1 MKINGKIISEPKS
14 KLTIKNDPYLTF
26 KMKFN
31 KNKWDIKFMSI
42 VCFDSLAKEV
52 KWNIDKNDLI
62 RITLDKN
69 FEITNETLFIKPNN
83 IELYDLLW
91 DCKYKEIYDLLIIYW
106 SSICE
111 CFNEK
116 RLRLLIDFAN
126 YLRSNM
132 QGLYDLMLNDDEYYG
147 NIAESYVSHLVKSKI
162 NKHYSI
168 WSVNVAAMKILQNVE
183 NCGICVEIL

>member
-1 MKINGKIISEPKS
+1 MKINGKVISEPKS

-83 IELYDLLW
+83 IELRKKKLASKWIALLATLSILGGIGLAAGLW
-91 DCKYKEIYDLLIIYW
+91 VLIARI
-106 SSICE
+106 
-111 CFNEK
+111 
-116 RLRLLIDFAN
+116 
-126 YLRSNM
+126 
-132 QGLYDLMLNDDEYYG
+132 
-147 NIAESYVSHLVKSKI
+147 KSK
-162 NKHYSI
+162 
-168 WSVNVAAMKILQNVE
+168 KIK
-183 NCGICVEIL
+183 

>member
-83 IELYDLLW
+83 IELRKKKLLKDEDLLELTSETSW
-91 DCKYKEIYDLLIIYW
+91 E
-106 SSICE
+106 
-111 CFNEK
+111 
-116 RLRLLIDFAN
+116 
-126 YLRSNM
+126 
-132 QGLYDLMLNDDEYYG
+132 
-147 NIAESYVSHLVKSKI
+147 
-162 NKHYSI
+162 
-168 WSVNVAAMKILQNVE
+168 
-183 NCGICVEIL
+183 